1 MSKDIISYIFE
12 SILHN
17 FRLEPLF
24 RALNIAIK
32 PDWIIY
38 IWFHAKLKLLRIGHS
53 LTATINDRIHYQAQ
67 FCTNLDV

>member
-32 PDWIIY
+32 A

-53 LTATINDRIHYQAQ
+53 LTATYK
-67 FCTNLDV
+67 